1 MIPKEIFRPFTNY
14 LCPLSNSDPIVN
26 SNYQPDEEE
35 RPALKLSQS
44 DDTNLKELKKALS
57 TSLAPANNKSNCNV
71 TNRVL
76 VRQQHSQNS
85 QKSQKAQ
92 SCTLT
97 AKAAVQADSALYKD
111 VPDALTNDC
120 EAINPLPEPSIN
132 LDEVD
137 DEPAASENS
146 EDTTASQNTE
156 DNVAITQSNGKK
168 RKSPEGKLALD
179 LNDRSKFTEGVSVWY
194 AAI

>member
-1 MIPKEIFRPFTNY
+1 MLLTIFVCFIS
-14 LCPLSNSDPIVN
+14 LNSDPIVN

-35 RPALKLSQS
+35 RPSLKLSQS

-76 VRQQHSQNS
+76 VRQQNSQNS
-85 QKSQKAQ
+85 QKSHKAQ

-97 AKAAVQADSALYKD
+97 SSKTAAAQKDLAQHKD
-111 VPDALTNDC
+111 VRDVLTNDC
-120 EAINPLPEPSIN
+120 EAINPLPDQSIN
-132 LDEVD
+132 LNELD

-146 EDTTASQNTE
+146 ADTTTSQHTE
-156 DNVAITQSNGKK
+156 DNVGITQSNGKK
-168 RKSPEGKLALD
+168 RKSPESKLALD
-179 LNDRSKFTEGVSVWY
+179 LNDRSKFTEGVSV
-194 AAI
+194 